1 MRHLLLACLLLL
13 SCLGLSS
20 RANAAECT
28 AEITNPYTQ
37 INAGGHYCLGAN
49 LVVNATSGSVVS
61 ITAYDVDLDCRGY
74 SIINQSNDTTGDAVG
89 IYMQMRRNVHVHNC
103 HVRGAFSIGIDMTQ
117 TNSDPN
123 QNQDVSVTDN
133 TVSGATWIGILAYGT
148 SIDIRN
154 NLVYDIGGRASF
166 AMGIRVGGSILAG
179 QKHVYNVQGN
189 VVRDVVSP
197 VNYGYGIYANNAE
210 ASSFVDNKISGTTG
224 ADTWSDF
231 GIKVAAGSKNKLTG
245 NQISGGRPGYDVGI
259 SAPAADACYDNH
271 IRADYKT
278 VTCDNSL
285 GNF

>member
-28 AEITNPYTQ
+28 AEITNPSTQ

-49 LVVNATSGSVVS
+49 LVVNATSGNVIS

-74 SIINQSNDTTGDAVG
+74 SIINQSTDPTGNAVG
-89 IYMQMRRNVHVHNC
+89 IYMDMRRNVHVHNC
-103 HVRGAFSIGIDMTQ
+103 HVRGGFAIGIDMTQ

-123 QNQDVSVTDN
+123 QNQDVSITNN

-148 SIDIRN
+148 NLDIRDN
-154 NLVYDIGGRASF
+154 VVYGIGGRASF
-166 AMGIRVGGSILAG
+166 AMGIRVGGSVLAG
-179 QKHVYNVQGN
+179 QTHVYNVEHN
-189 VVRDVVSP
+189 IVRDVVSP
-197 VNYGYGIYANNAE
+197 VNYGYGIYANNAD
-210 ASSFVDNKISGTTG
+210 ASSFVDNKVTGTRG

-231 GIKVAAGSKNKLTG
+231 GIKVAVGGKNKLTG
-245 NQISGGRPGYDVGI
+245 NQISGGRNGYDVGI
-259 SAPAADACYDNH
+259 YAAAADACYDNH

-278 VTCDNSL
+278 QVCDASL